1 MAKGKAIAA
10 GHICLDITPAIHSK
24 TKKEAD
30 RFFTPGRLIAVDE
43 ATISLGGSVANT
55 GIGMKLLGADVEL
68 GGMTGNDEFGQMIR
82 SELLRYGISD
92 STMKRSDKVSTSY
105 SVILAP
111 PGIDR
116 IILHHPGA
124 NDLFT
129 EDDIDYDL
137 VARKN
142 LFHFGYPPHMH
153 GIYTD
158 NARGLK
164 KMLHRV
170 HELGVA
176 TSVDMVLFE
185 EDSEVGALDWNEILK
200 ECLPDLD
207 FFVPSV
213 EELCLM
219 LDRERYH
226 EWLERAAG
234 KDLTSALDPC
244 TDIKPLADHL
254 LELGAKVLMIK
265 CGAPGIYF
273 RTAGREQL
281 RTIGGG
287 IGERIA
293 DTWADVEYFE
303 ESYHVEQVL
312 SGTGAG
318 DTTIAGFLTAL
329 LEGCSWQECLHLAA
343 AAGASCVQTYDSLS
357 GIPSL
362 QVLRERI
369 GAGWAK
375 NHRSAAA
382 DSKEENR

>member
-24 TKKEAD
+24 TKKDAD
-30 RFFTPGRLIAVDE
+30 RFFAPGRLIAVDE

-55 GIGMKLLGADVEL
+55 GIGMKRLGADVEL
-68 GGMTGNDEFGQMIR
+68 GGMTGNDEFGRMLR
-82 SELLRYGISD
+82 SELAGYGISD
-92 STMKRSDKVSTSY
+92 STMKQSDEVSTSY

-129 EDDIDYDL
+129 EDDVDYDL

-153 GIYTD
+153 GIYKD

-164 KMLHRV
+164 KILKRV

-185 EDSEVGALDWNEILK
+185 EDSEVGALDWDAILLD
-200 ECLPDLD
+200 CMPDLD

-226 EWLERAAG
+226 EWLRRAEG
-234 KDLTSALDPC
+234 RDLTTVLDPF
-244 TDIKPLADHL
+244 TDVKPLADRL
-254 LELGAKVLMIK
+254 LSYGAKVLLIK

-273 RTAGREQL
+273 RTAGREKL
-281 RTIGGG
+281 LTIGGG

-293 DTWADVEYFE
+293 DSWADVEYFE
-303 ESYHVEQVL
+303 ESYHVEKVL

-329 LEGCSWQECLHLAA
+329 LEECPWQDCLHLAA

-357 GIPSL
+357 GIPTL
-362 QVLRERI
+362 DELKEKIR
-369 GAGWAK
+369 AGWPK
-375 NHRSAAA
+375 DHRTV
-382 DSKEENR
+382 KEEK